1 MHLMFGCNRHH
12 CHLDGKPEIEIVQE
26 RGVVKV
32 WGFNLTTMLCAGAEN
47 TTDPECVSSWRV
59 TQA

>member
-12 CHLDGKPEIEIVQE
+12 CHLDGTPEIEIVQE

-32 WGFNLTTMLCAGAEN
+32 WGLLSAANEAEA
-47 TTDPECVSSWRV
+47 TR
-59 TQA
+59 